1 MTLKTAQT
9 DENAQFKTVG
19 LELYY
24 APPWAPTTW
33 TRMQGEID
41 GVLTRRLN
49 AAPMLTLS
57 YMNPRGKRTE
67 DFQIGGRLKLYMG
80 WGKIDS
86 TLPAFVG
93 YITPGGGIS
102 RQGYTIKMNAVG
114 YSALLFREQ
123 WFEGYYYSGA
133 TTLRQTLEGWEAGA
147 AVRELVTSMQGGVLN
162 PAGVVSS
169 NPMRV
174 AGQDFALRDGWQSKG
189 DLVNTLVDEMMDTDI
204 MDGTTRP
211 YYWYEVP
218 ERASN
223 VPLFCVRKFPNLA
236 DANTVSRTVQWNA
249 DLAASSDTVRTEQCT
264 RAIAQSTL
272 DSKLYMAYEA
282 QSSKDR
288 FGTLEQILQVKT
300 TNTDE
305 LLRAAY
311 RYVQSHRHVIRVV
324 DLDAFYGI
332 DLQPL
337 MVLDVKN
344 GPFGF
349 EGRQTVTQ
357 VKLPIGVAPSSA
369 TVTLASLEELI
380 TEHTT

>member
-1 MTLKTAQT
+1 
-9 DENAQFKTVG
+9 
-19 LELYY
+19 
-24 APPWAPTTW
+24 
-33 TRMQGEID
+33 
-41 GVLTRRLN
+41 
-49 AAPMLTLS
+49 MLTLS

-102 RQGYTIKMNAVG
+102 RQGYTIKMIAVG

-123 WFEGYYYSGA
+123 WLEGYYYSGA
-133 TTLRQTLEGWEAGA
+133 LTLRQTFDGWECGA
-147 AVRELVTSMQGGVLN
+147 AVRELVSSMQGGLLD
-162 PAGVVSS
+162 ATGVVSS
-169 NPMRV
+169 NPIRV
-174 AGQDFALRDGWQSKG
+174 AGQDFELKEGWRTKG
-189 DLVNTLVDEMMDTDI
+189 DWVNMLVEEMMDTDI

-211 YYWYEVP
+211 YYWYETP
-218 ERASN
+218 ARSSDT
-223 VPLFCVRKFPNLA
+223 PLFCVRKFPNLA
-236 DANTVSRTVQWNA
+236 DANVVSRTVQWNA
-249 DLAASSDTVRTEQCT
+249 DLAASSDTSRTEQCT
-264 RAIAQSTL
+264 RAIGQSTL
-272 DSKLYMAYEA
+272 DAKLYALYEA

-311 RYVQSHRHVIRVV
+311 CYVQAHRHVIRVI
-324 DLDAFYGI
+324 DMDAFYGI

-337 MVLDVKN
+337 TVLDVRN

-349 EGRQTVTQ
+349 EGRQAVTQ
-357 VKLPIGVAPSSA
+357 VKLPIGTAPRAA
-369 TVTLASLEELI
+369 TVTVASLEEII